1 MNAQP
6 TAKIVDIKNNGQLQ
20 VVLTTNILGMI
31 QVFRAHGYKCTGSN
45 RNPYNRPELQ
55 GLPKFS
61 ELLGPM
67 WDGDGNVRYET
78 SEAYNAISAD
88 IS

>member
-6 TAKIVDIKNNGQLQ
+6 TARIVDIKANSSLQ
-20 VVLTTNILGMI
+20 VVLTTKITGMI
-31 QVFRAHGYKCTGSN
+31 QVFRAHGYKCTGAN
-45 RNPYNRPELQ
+45 RSPYGRSELQ

-61 ELLGPM
+61 GLVGPM
-67 WDGDGNVRYET
+67 WDGDGNVLYET
-78 SEAYNAISAD
+78 TAAYNDISAD